1 MLVVSGLDFS
11 SVFLTRMS
19 FTTGAADA
27 DTGEGFCGGFWA
39 WGANK
44 QTNKKKKTV
53 VTLIGGSLLAGCHS

>member
-44 QTNKKKKTV
+44 QIKKRKQ
-53 VTLIGGSLLAGCHS
+53 